1 MLTSFITS
9 TIWCGILRE
18 ANKDRSFMKRAATPC
33 NSRRALLRMPLL
45 SKTNSLTIS
54 NFRES
59 WEQFCPFRVFISGC
73 MRGSE
78 PFLVTSR
85 NALGLFLIHQP
96 SPLRQMG
103 IHVRFKGLQE
113 KHKTDTPEKAFP
125 YLQVQ
130 LGLWVQSVHQL
141 PLSPTD
147 LARVALASY
156 PFYRIPS

>member
-18 ANKDRSFMKRAATPC
+18 ANKDRSFMKHAATPC
-33 NSRRALLRMPLL
+33 NRRRALLRMPLL
-45 SKTNSLTIS
+45 SKTNSLTTS

-59 WEQFCPFRVFISGC
+59 WERFCPFHIFISGC
-73 MRGSE
+73 VRDSE

-85 NALGLFLIHQP
+85 HVLGLFLIHQP

-113 KHKTDTPEKAFP
+113 KHSTDNPEKAFP
-125 YLQVQ
+125 YLRVQ

-147 LARVALASY
+147 LARVALASF
-156 PFYRIPS
+156 PLYRIPS